1 MEAEFDAL
9 LGYIKNYKG
18 DVGTA
23 DKHNE
28 HLPKTLKS
36 QYGEFQIGIPEH
48 NNVNLSQSLFKNL
61 KGYF

>member
-23 DKHNE
+23 NKRNE

-36 QYGEFQIGIPEH
+36 Q
-48 NNVNLSQSLFKNL
+48 
-61 KGYF
+61 